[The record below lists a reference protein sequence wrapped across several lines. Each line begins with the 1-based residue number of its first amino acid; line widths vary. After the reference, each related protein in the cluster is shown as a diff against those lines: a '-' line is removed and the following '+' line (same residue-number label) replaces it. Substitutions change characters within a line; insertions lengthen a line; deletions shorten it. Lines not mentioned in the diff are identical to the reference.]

1 MELAEQLNSLGRGHT
16 FTFDDLHISVYMEVD
31 PSTRRYS
38 PEIEFELAVSLEQQY
53 LNAVKERE
61 EAI

>member
-1 MELAEQLNSLGRGHT
+1 
-16 FTFDDLHISVYMEVD
+16 MEVD

-38 PEIEFELAVSLEQQY
+38 PEIEFELVVSLEQQY

-61 EAI
+61 AI